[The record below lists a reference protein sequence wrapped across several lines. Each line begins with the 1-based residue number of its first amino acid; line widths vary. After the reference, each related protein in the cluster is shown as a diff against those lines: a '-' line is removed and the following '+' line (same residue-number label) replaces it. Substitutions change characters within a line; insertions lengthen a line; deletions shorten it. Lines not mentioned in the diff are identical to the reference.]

1 MKNALPRAP
10 IFVTKKR
17 APTGG
22 LSHQTSLLNV
32 KQGIVKTLVKQGI
45 VYYYAYFLAIVTKK

>member
-1 MKNALPRAP
+1 MKNALTRAP
-10 IFVTKKR
+10 IFVTKNR

-32 KQGIVKTLVKQGI
+32 KQGIVKQGI
-45 VYYYAYFLAIVTKK
+45 VYYYAYFLTIVTKK